1 MLRNNG
7 KITGI
12 LMLAVGVVLLV
23 WPGATLYSFCRVLG
37 WCLVI
42 GGAAEIIMGVTGT
55 RSPKNTAGGAVSA
68 IVGIV
73 LISHPGIVIAIL
85 PFLIGLAV
93 AAAGA
98 GLLIRVIAGRVFGT
112 LATMQIIGGVITL
125 VLGLILMFHP
135 VTAVKLLMVI
145 LGIVLIYYGILV
157 LGRS

>member
-12 LMLAVGVVLLV
+12 LMLIVGVVLLV

-37 WCLVI
+37 WCLLI
-42 GGAAEIIMGVTGT
+42 GGAVSIIMGITGT
-55 RSPKNTAGGAVSA
+55 RSPAGTAGGAVSA
-68 IVGIV
+68 ILGIV
-73 LISHPGIVIAIL
+73 LISHPGIVISIL

-93 AAAGA
+93 AGAGA
-98 GLLIRVIAGRVFGT
+98 GLLIRVIAGRSFGN

-125 VLGLILMFHP
+125 AVGLILMFHP
-135 VTAVKLLMVI
+135 ITAVKLLMVI
-145 LGIVLIYYGILV
+145 LGIVLVYYGILF